1 MGPAPPPLASRAPT
15 RLEWIAA
22 ALVLVAAVAFAFIRV
37 QAINIPWHVATA
49 RLAHETGR
57 WPQTNTFSYTFPQ
70 HPLYQ
75 QYPAYQWTLF
85 TALRLA
91 GWGGV
96 SFVSGAGWVLVLL
109 LFARWGGRLREGAVF
124 HLFWMFALMAL
135 WRRMMVRPDL
145 FSMLALGLELLAF
158 DAYARG
164 RRWAL
169 AAVPAAHYLWVTSH
183 QLFPLSLVV
192 QGCFAAHLVALRT
205 RFFRR
210 PEGVGGA
217 PPPIAPVLAALAV
230 SILLTFATPLG
241 ARIVEGPLRTT
252 QSLVLFRDQVAEF
265 RRVWTMPL
273 ELVLAL
279 VTGVPA
285 LWGFARARRLADPFD
300 VLLWL
305 LSLALVL
312 AAVRG
317 LMFFGVISIA
327 VFQRAAARCR
337 AAGVELAPG
346 LGDGARR
353 LLGGLALALTL
364 LLSVNAVYHRWVRAP
379 LALGGTQPGLGRA
392 VGGWGE
398 GMTAF
403 LRRARP
409 PGRMMNV
416 GPGAGDLVILD
427 APGTPVFVD
436 SRLESY
442 PIEFLRE
449 VLVADR
455 DDASLDRLVARWH
468 PQWIVAEHARDS
480 IRARVVH
487 LLAVGWVPVYVD
499 SEFVILVHQTA
510 LTAPYVAGNRIELPK
525 AEPTDLTSNPSLRA
539 QQRARF
545 ARLMRAIG
553 APERAEEQRRAAMA
567 ESGADGA
574 RAFEER

>member
-1 MGPAPPPLASRAPT
+1 MAPDRPPPAVRAPT
-15 RLEWIAA
+15 RLELCAA
-22 ALVLVAAVAFAFIRV
+22 VLVLVSAVAFAFIRV
-37 QAINIPWHVATA
+37 QAINVPWHVATA
-49 RLAHETGR
+49 RLAHETGH

-85 TALRLA
+85 AALRLA

-109 LFARWGGRLREGAVF
+109 LFARWGGRLREGATF
-124 HLFWMFALMAL
+124 HVFWMFALMAL

-145 FSMLALGLELLAF
+145 FSMIALGVELVAL

-169 AAVPAAHYLWVTSH
+169 AAVPLAHYLWVTSH

-192 QGCFAAHLVALRT
+192 QGCFVAHVLALRT
-205 RFFRR
+205 RFFAR
-210 PEGVGGA
+210 PKVDGDA
-217 PPPIAPVLAALAV
+217 PPPIAPVLAALAA
-230 SILLTFATPLG
+230 SIALTFATPLG
-241 ARIVEGPLRTT
+241 FEIVKGPLRTT

-273 ELVLAL
+273 ELGLAL
-279 VTGVPA
+279 FTGVPA
-285 LWGFARARRLADPFD
+285 VWGFARARRLVDPFD
-300 VLLWL
+300 VLVWL

-317 LMFFGVISIA
+317 LMFFGVVSVA
-327 VFQRAAARCR
+327 AFQRAATRCR

-346 LGDGARR
+346 VGAGVRR
-353 LLGGLALALTL
+353 LLGGFALALTL
-364 LLSVNAVYHRWVRAP
+364 LLAVNAVFHRWVRPP

-398 GMTAF
+398 QMTAF

-409 PGRMMNV
+409 PGRMMNL
-416 GPGAGDLVILD
+416 GPGVGDLVILD
-427 APGTPVFVD
+427 VPGTPVFVD

-455 DDASLDRLVARWH
+455 DDASLKALIDRWH

-487 LLAVGWVPVYVD
+487 LLAVGWVPVHVD
-499 SEFVILVHQTA
+499 SELVVLVNETPMSA
-510 LTAPYVAGNRIELPK
+510 AYVAGNGVDLRR
-525 AEPTDLTSNPSLRA
+525 AEPADLTANPSLRA

-545 ARLMRAIG
+545 AKLMRAIG
-553 APERAEEQRRAAMA
+553 APERAEEQRRAAIA
-567 ESGADGA
+567 ESGAAGE
-574 RAFEER
+574 RAFEEP